1 MKKTLLTTLFIVALT
16 VSGLFY
22 AGCHQTES
30 GQWRLDPVWGNKIE
44 NATDTASGAL
54 SLLSLFVP
62 GAAGAAGIAAGVA
75 ATFKKMK
82 PGLTKYKKTSQHTT
96 WTLERIKKN
105 QPELWAKIKDEFK
118 EGTDADIEEVINQTV
133 ALMKKQEQE
142 KNNGTS

>member
-1 MKKTLLTTLFIVALT
+1 MKLTLLTTLFVIALT

-82 PGLTKYKKTSQHTT
+82 PGLTKYKNTSQHVVASV
-96 WTLERIKKN
+96 EKIKKN
-105 QPELWAKIKDEFK
+105 QPELWAKIKGEFE
-118 EGTDADIEEVINQTV
+118 EGTNADIEEVIDQAIV
-133 ALMKKQEQE
+133 LMKKQEE

>member
-1 MKKTLLTTLFIVALT
+1 MKLTLLTTLFIVALT

-30 GQWRLDPVWGNKIE
+30 GQWRLDPVWGNRIE
-44 NATDTASGAL
+44 DATDTASGAL
-54 SLLSLFVP
+54 NLLSLFIP

-75 ATFKKMK
+75 ATVKKMK

-118 EGTDADIEEVINQTV
+118 EGTDADIEEVIDQTV
-133 ALMKKQEQE
+133 ALMKKQEQ
-142 KNNGTS
+142 S